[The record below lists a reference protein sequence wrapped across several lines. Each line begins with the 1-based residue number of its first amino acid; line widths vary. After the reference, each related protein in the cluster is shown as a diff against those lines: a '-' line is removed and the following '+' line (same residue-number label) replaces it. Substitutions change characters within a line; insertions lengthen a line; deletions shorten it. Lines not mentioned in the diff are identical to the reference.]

1 MRHTFICILLFCLS
15 YTGICQ
21 TENVAFYDSCAF
33 IKKALG
39 NGRKGSSLFTRITPY
54 VLDAIQA
61 SIEKGTFIRRITD
74 DSGIVVEDTL
84 VLSRIEIT
92 DLVKQVSL
100 LQSFRWTE
108 QTKRCLEFRLLA
120 LKFDTVSNKSETG
133 KVFQIVPPLFFRN
146 GEYCFFYYDFQC
158 GPLCGHGELQLIKVT
173 SNGFEKWW
181 TVFHWDS

>member
-1 MRHTFICILLFCLS
+1 MRHTFICIFLFCLS
-15 YTGICQ
+15 YSGICQ

-39 NGRKGSSLFTRITPY
+39 NVQKGSKLFARISPY

-61 SIEKGTFIRRITD
+61 SIEKGAFIRRITD

-100 LQSFRWTE
+100 LQSFRW
-108 QTKRCLEFRLLA
+108 QKKQQGAWSFVYL
-120 LKFDTVSNKSETG
+120 
-133 KVFQIVPPLFFRN
+133 P
-146 GEYCFFYYDFQC
+146 
-158 GPLCGHGELQLIKVT
+158 
-173 SNGFEKWW
+173 
-181 TVFHWDS
+181 